1 MPKHNP
7 RGKDEGTTAGIRQSN
22 ASSARPV
29 SLSELK
35 EQADGL
41 RRAQLMARLAHVI
54 TKPDGSFE
62 SWSETLPDLLGIKNE
77 DVATSTRRWLDLI
90 HPADRDLFRST
101 ALRARSERRRAEV
114 EYRIWR
120 ADSAWIYLRQV
131 MEPIP
136 GPADAQGRQRWFN
149 TMQDITASK
158 EAEQRIRRLSR
169 VHAMLSGINSLIVR
183 VRNRDDLYREA
194 CNIAVQHGGFRIAWL
209 GLVQPDGS
217 RVAPVAWAGAVGDY
231 LGHVPLS
238 TLETTADFG
247 LVGRAIKALAP
258 IVSQD
263 VQRGSEPLRRETSA
277 RGVGSVAI
285 IPLVQNGKGIGVLA
299 LYAAEPGHFDD
310 EEMKLLL
317 EVAGDVAFALEHI
330 DKSEKAEYLAYY
342 DPLTELANRSLF
354 HERLAQQLASASHAG
369 GRCALLVL
377 DIERFKTINDTF
389 GRQAGDALLRKV
401 AARVTALVPRLLVS
415 RVGAD
420 QFALVVPD
428 VQGADELARRVE
440 QRLKDFFGAPYAIGN
455 AELSISSKI
464 GIAVSPEDGAD
475 AETLFRNAEAALKK
489 AKQAAEPYLFY
500 EQRMSERVS
509 ENLAL
514 ESKLRRALEQEQFV
528 LHYQPKVNLE
538 TREIIGAEALI
549 RWQDPESGLV
559 PPLKFIP
566 LLEQTGLILPVGSWA
581 IERAASDRRALLARG
596 LKAPRIAVNV
606 SAVQLRNRKFVS
618 LVEQALGGPEHGI
631 DLEITESLLME
642 DIQANIE
649 RLKQVRSLAIELAI
663 DDFGTGYSSLAYLA
677 KLPVQTL
684 KIDRSFIKSMQDDAD
699 AMTLVSTMI
708 SLAHSMRLKVVAEGV
723 ETEDQARIL
732 RLLRCDEMQG
742 YLFSKPLPLTD
753 FASLLQAPQS
763 AKG

>member
-1 MPKHNP
+1 MEKP
-7 RGKDEGTTAGIRQSN
+7 GETAGTVLVAVPGGKGLMSTLAKHRFRVRACKNLAEVIKRFDHSTDAIVLAQATLAPSKMHLLAKALATQPPWSN
-22 ASSARPV
+22 VPLILLAKAGSEGRKASQRA
-29 SLSELK
+29 LK
-35 EQADGL
+35 ILGDTNAVLLPSPL
-41 RRAQLMARLAHVI
+41 RIVALM
-54 TKPDGSFE
+54 
-62 SWSETLPDLLGIKNE
+62 
-77 DVATSTRRWLDLI
+77 
-90 HPADRDLFRST
+90 T
-101 ALRARSERRRAEV
+101 ALRAAARRRRHQRAVRDLLDQREAALASISDAFSVLDRDWRYTFVNDRVLELTGKQKEELIGGVIWEIFPEAVGSEFYQRCHRAMETQQPDQFEV
-114 EYRIWR
+114 FYKPWGRWVDTRIYPSRAGLAIYR
-120 ADSAWIYLRQV
+120 ADISEMMEQQKRLR
-131 MEPIP
+131 E
-136 GPADAQGRQRWFN
+136 N
-149 TMQDITASK
+149 
-158 EAEQRIRRLSR
+158 
-169 VHAMLSGINSLIVR
+169 
-183 VRNRDDLYREA
+183 
-194 CNIAVQHGGFRIAWL
+194 
-209 GLVQPDGS
+209 
-217 RVAPVAWAGAVGDY
+217 
-231 LGHVPLS
+231 
-238 TLETTADFG
+238 
-247 LVGRAIKALAP
+247 
-258 IVSQD
+258 
-263 VQRGSEPLRRETSA
+263 
-277 RGVGSVAI
+277 
-285 IPLVQNGKGIGVLA
+285 
-299 LYAAEPGHFDD
+299 
-310 EEMKLLL
+310 
-317 EVAGDVAFALEHI
+317 
-330 DKSEKAEYLAYY
+330 
-342 DPLTELANRSLF
+342 
-354 HERLAQQLASASHAG
+354 
-369 GRCALLVL
+369 
-377 DIERFKTINDTF
+377 
-389 GRQAGDALLRKV
+389 
-401 AARVTALVPRLLVS
+401 
-415 RVGAD
+415 
-420 QFALVVPD
+420 
-428 VQGADELARRVE
+428 E
-440 QRLKDFFGAPYAIGN
+440 QRLYVAEERVRLALEATDVGTFDYYPAVGVIRWSDRCNELFDLPAGTKPDYITYLNAIHPDDRHIIHETMREVLSPGSN
-455 AELSISSKI
+455 GHYEIQYRTLRVANSRERWLEEKGRVLLDDAGRPARFLGTILEITERKHAE
-464 GIAVSPEDGAD
+464 D
-475 AETLFRNAEAALKK
+475 ALKK

-514 ESKLRRALEQEQFV
+514 ESKLRCALEQEQFV

-538 TREIIGAEALI
+538 TREITGAEALI

-606 SAVQLRNRKFVS
+606 SAVQLRNRKFFS

-708 SLAHSMRLKVVAEGV
+708 SLAHSLRLKVVAEGV